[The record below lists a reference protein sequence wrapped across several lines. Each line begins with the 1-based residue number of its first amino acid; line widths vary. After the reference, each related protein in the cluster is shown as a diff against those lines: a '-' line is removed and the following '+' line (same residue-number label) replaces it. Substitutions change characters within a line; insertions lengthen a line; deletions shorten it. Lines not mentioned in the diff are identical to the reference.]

1 MLKIDEE
8 NGLLRIRASGQLE
21 SSDYDD
27 FVPRFEQLVGRK
39 PGKLPMVI
47 ELASDFAGW
56 DLPGLW
62 RDLKFD
68 AHHQD
73 SFGRIAI
80 VGDAKW
86 DISAMESNL
95 TISGGKWLREIL
107 VKADFAS
114 FFNTFF
120 TIFAVCIEHVSG

>member
-8 NGLLRIRASGQLE
+8 KGLLRIRASGQLE

-39 PGKLPMVI
+39 PGELPMAI

-56 DLPGLW
+56 DLPGTW

-86 DISAMESNL
+86 EEWGTRFSDPLIRAEMKFFEPFQRQVAENWAR
-95 TISGGKWLREIL
+95 SG
-107 VKADFAS
+107 AD
-114 FFNTFF
+114 TP
-120 TIFAVCIEHVSG
+120 

>member
-1 MLKIDEE
+1 MRIDEE
-8 NGLLRIRASGQLE
+8 NGLLRIRASGELE

-47 ELASDFAGW
+47 ELAPDFAGW

-68 AHHQD
+68 ARHRD

-86 DISAMESNL
+86 EEWGTRLSDPLFHAQMKFFEPSERRVAEIWARSGES
-95 TISGGKWLREIL
+95 I
-107 VKADFAS
+107 A
-114 FFNTFF
+114 
-120 TIFAVCIEHVSG
+120 

>member
-39 PGKLPMVI
+39 PGKLPIVI

-68 AHHQD
+68 TRHQD
-73 SFGRIAI
+73 SFGKIAI

-86 DISAMESNL
+86 EEWGTRLSDPLFRAEMKFFESSQHQVAESWVR
-95 TISGGKWLREIL
+95 SGEDT
-107 VKADFAS
+107 A
-114 FFNTFF
+114 
-120 TIFAVCIEHVSG
+120 

>member
-47 ELASDFAGW
+47 EPAPDFAGW

-68 AHHQD
+68 AYHQD
-73 SFGRIAI
+73 SFGRIAM

-86 DISAMESNL
+86 EEWGTRLSDPLIRAEM
-95 TISGGKWLREIL
+95 K
-107 VKADFAS
+107 
-114 FFNTFF
+114 FFEPFQHQVAENW
-120 TIFAVCIEHVSG
+120 ARSEANAA

>member
-8 NGLLRIRASGQLE
+8 NGLLWIRASGQLE
-21 SSDYDD
+21 RSDYDD

-47 ELASDFAGW
+47 ELAPDFAGW

-86 DISAMESNL
+86 EEWGTRFSDPLIRAEMKFFEPFQRQVAENWAR
-95 TISGGKWLREIL
+95 SG
-107 VKADFAS
+107 ADTA
-114 FFNTFF
+114 
-120 TIFAVCIEHVSG
+120 

>member
-1 MLKIDEE
+1 
-8 NGLLRIRASGQLE
+8 
-21 SSDYDD
+21 
-27 FVPRFEQLVGRK
+27 
-39 PGKLPMVI
+39 MVI
-47 ELASDFAGW
+47 ELAPDFAGW

-86 DISAMESNL
+86 EEWGTKLSDPLIRAEMKFFESSQHQVAKSWVR
-95 TISGGKWLREIL
+95 SGEDT
-107 VKADFAS
+107 A
-114 FFNTFF
+114 
-120 TIFAVCIEHVSG
+120 

>member
-1 MLKIDEE
+1 MKIDEE
-8 NGLLRIRASGQLE
+8 NGLLRIRASGELE

-27 FVPRFEQLVGRK
+27 FVPRFEQFVGRK
-39 PGKLPMVI
+39 AGKLSMVI

-62 RDLKFD
+62 RDLKFN
-68 AHHQD
+68 ARHQD

-86 DISAMESNL
+86 EEWGTRLSDPLFRAQMKFFEPSERRLAEIWAR
-95 TISGGKWLREIL
+95 SGEDT
-107 VKADFAS
+107 A
-114 FFNTFF
+114 
-120 TIFAVCIEHVSG
+120 